1 MQYTFGSGI
10 LWGTPLKDAFGSDI
24 TVPSPVIFG
33 SLQDASVDISFE
45 TKTLHGQSQ
54 FPVAVGRGKGKVTGK
69 AKFAQINGQI
79 FNALFFGQHLKN
91 EREAVHYDTVGQS
104 VPDTAR
110 IELRLQTGKSFLRNL
125 GVLNHEGKTMTR
137 IASGSCGTNQYIVD
151 DLGNYT
157 FSTTAVA
164 QKVFIS
170 YSFSVVELDAKAST
184 VFNMPMG
191 YAPAFRADL
200 FMPFQG
206 KQFIV
211 SLPNCIGSKL
221 GFSAKNDDFAVP
233 EFDFEAF
240 ANDAGEVLAW
250 STSE

>member
-1 MQYTFGSGI
+1 M
-10 LWGTPLKDAFGSDI
+10 
-24 TVPSPVIFG
+24 
-33 SLQDASVDISFE
+33 
-45 TKTLHGQSQ
+45 
-54 FPVAVGRGKGKVTGK
+54 
-69 AKFAQINGQI
+69 
-79 FNALFFGQHLKN
+79 
-91 EREAVHYDTVGQS
+91 
-104 VPDTAR
+104 
-110 IELRLQTGKSFLRNL
+110 
-125 GVLNHEGKTMTR
+125 
-137 IASGSCGTNQYIVD
+137 
-151 DLGNYT
+151 GNYT